1 MRVREEARERAYR
14 PGREEDALHRAGGAV
29 LRLRWSGAP
38 GAAAHGSGVRCGA
51 ALSGVPGARAGE
63 SRGAGGWA
71 MSGYTVEDIPLG
83 YAPVPPEML
92 LHRPKLK
99 DADVKVWCAFA
110 MHRNLRT
117 GKTSAGVVRI
127 AEILD
132 VDRSTVTRAIARL
145 IGAGFLIRRYQ
156 RRDEESGKFCDAEY
170 TLAVGG
176 KPVQLALVHR
186 RTAGEDAA
194 PDRGASARHGD
205 ADRDASRGASAHGK
219 RSGKEDGKNP
229 TTVGVKGEPLHRADT
244 YVRKVSGE
252 CEMLGVPLDAAE
264 KRNLGR
270 YLKDLIQKQGAN
282 PTDLL
287 RFSSHY
293 ATRRAEN
300 SKIRPSQA
308 WADVAGGS
316 GVDGGGASGRAGTGS
331 TAVVGASEDLFEG
344 EF

>member
-1 MRVREEARERAYR
+1 
-14 PGREEDALHRAGGAV
+14 
-29 LRLRWSGAP
+29 
-38 GAAAHGSGVRCGA
+38 
-51 ALSGVPGARAGE
+51 
-63 SRGAGGWA
+63 

-99 DADVKVWCAFA
+99 DADVRVWCAFA
-110 MHRNLRT
+110 MHRNLKT

-156 RRDEESGKFCDAEY
+156 GRDEESGKFSDAEY
-170 TLAVGG
+170 TLAIGG

-186 RTAGEDAA
+186 RTADEDEAS
-194 PDRGASARHGD
+194 DRGASARHGG
-205 ADRDASRGASAHGK
+205 ADRDAGRGASAHAK
-219 RSGKEDGKNP
+219 RSGKEDKSP
-229 TTVGVKGEPLHRADT
+229 TTVGAQGEPLHRADT
-244 YVRKVSGE
+244 YVRKVSRE
-252 CEMLGVPLDAAE
+252 CEMLDVPLDAAE

-270 YLKDLIQKQGAN
+270 YVKGLIEKRGAR

-300 SKIRPSQA
+300 PKIRPSQA

-316 GVDGGGASGRAGTGS
+316 GTDGGISRRGGTSS

>member
-1 MRVREEARERAYR
+1 M
-14 PGREEDALHRAGGAV
+14 
-29 LRLRWSGAP
+29 
-38 GAAAHGSGVRCGA
+38 
-51 ALSGVPGARAGE
+51 
-63 SRGAGGWA
+63 SR
-71 MSGYTVEDIPLG
+71 YTVEDIPLG

-99 DADVKVWCAFA
+99 DADVRVWCAFA
-110 MHRNLRT
+110 MHRNLKT

-145 IGAGFLIRRYQ
+145 IEAGFLIRRYQ
-156 RRDEESGKFCDAEY
+156 RRDEESGKFSDAEY

-176 KPVQLALVHR
+176 EPVQLALVRR
-186 RTAGEDAA
+186 RTGEEEGTRDRDASLRHGPGRRNA
-194 PDRGASARHGD
+194 DRGASV
-205 ADRDASRGASAHGK
+205 HGK
-219 RSGKEDGKNP
+219 RSEKEDRDP
-229 TTVGVKGEPLHRADT
+229 TIVGVQGKPLHRADT
-244 YVRKVSGE
+244 YVRKVGQE
-252 CEMLGVPLDAAE
+252 CEMLDVPLDATE

-270 YLKDLIQKQGAN
+270 YVKDLIQKQGVS

-316 GVDGGGASGRAGTGS
+316 GANGGGSGRGGTGS
-331 TAVVGASEDLFEG
+331 IAVVGASEDLFEG

>member
-1 MRVREEARERAYR
+1 MSR
-14 PGREEDALHRAGGAV
+14 
-29 LRLRWSGAP
+29 
-38 GAAAHGSGVRCGA
+38 
-51 ALSGVPGARAGE
+51 VPGARADEG
-63 SRGAGGWA
+63 RGTWGRA
-71 MSGYTVEDIPLG
+71 MSRYTVEDIPLG

-99 DADVKVWCAFA
+99 DADVRVWCAFA
-110 MHRNLRT
+110 MHRNLKT

-145 IGAGFLIRRYQ
+145 IEAGFLIRRYQ
-156 RRDEESGKFCDAEY
+156 RRDEESGKFSDAEY
-170 TLAVGG
+170 TLAIGG

-186 RTAGEDAA
+186 RTANEDGT
-194 PDRGASARHGD
+194 PDRGARMRHGYT
-205 ADRDASRGASAHGK
+205 DRDAPRGASAHGK

-229 TTVGVKGEPLHRADT
+229 TIVGAQGKPLHRADT
-244 YVRKVSGE
+244 YVRKVSRE
-252 CEMLGVPLDAAE
+252 CEMLDVPLDAAE

-270 YLKDLIQKQGAN
+270 YVKDLIQKQGAS

-316 GVDGGGASGRAGTGS
+316 GADGGGSGRGGTGS
-331 TAVVGASEDLFEG
+331 IAVVGASADLFEG

>member
-1 MRVREEARERAYR
+1 
-14 PGREEDALHRAGGAV
+14 
-29 LRLRWSGAP
+29 
-38 GAAAHGSGVRCGA
+38 
-51 ALSGVPGARAGE
+51 
-63 SRGAGGWA
+63 

-99 DADVKVWCAFA
+99 DADVRVWCAFA
-110 MHRNLRT
+110 MHRNLKT

-127 AEILD
+127 AGILD

-156 RRDEESGKFCDAEY
+156 GRDEESGKFSDAEY
-170 TLAVGG
+170 TLAIGG

-186 RTAGEDAA
+186 RTTDEDGT
-194 PDRGASARHGD
+194 PDRGASTRHGD
-205 ADRDASRGASAHGK
+205 EDRDARRGASAHAK

-229 TTVGVKGEPLHRADT
+229 TTVGAQGEPSHRADT
-244 YVRKVSGE
+244 YVRKVTRE
-252 CEMLGVPLDAAE
+252 CEMLDVPLDAAE

-270 YLKDLIQKQGAN
+270 YVKGLIEKQGAGPAN
-282 PTDLL
+282 LL
-287 RFSSHY
+287 RFCSHY

-300 SKIRPSQA
+300 PKIRPSQA

-316 GVDGGGASGRAGTGS
+316 GTSGGASARGGVGS
-331 TAVVGASEDLFEG
+331 TVVVGASEDLFEG